1 MLKKVKENKKL
12 EIIKKINTFIAF
24 CAINGDIFEKEKI
37 EAINRYLC
45 NHETSDLDIYI
56 MKIKDCC
63 SITIY
68 FVDKTT
74 QTEWAKFRLP
84 NIF

>member
-1 MLKKVKENKKL
+1 MLKEVKENKKL
-12 EIIKKINTFIAF
+12 EIIKKINTFITF
-24 CAINGDIFEKEKI
+24 CTINGYEFEKEKI
-37 EAINRYLC
+37 EVIQRYLC
-45 NHETSDLDIYI
+45 NHDTSDLDIYI

-68 FVDKTT
+68 FVDKAT
-74 QTEWAKFRLP
+74 QKEWAKFKLP

>member
-1 MLKKVKENKKL
+1 MLKEVKENKKL

-24 CAINGDIFEKEKI
+24 CAINGDFSEKEKI
-37 EAINRYLC
+37 EDIKRYLC
-45 NHETSDLDIYI
+45 NHDTSELDIYI

-68 FVDKTT
+68 FVDKAT
-74 QTEWAKFRLP
+74 QKEWAKFRLP

>member
-12 EIIKKINTFIAF
+12 EIIKKINTFINF
-24 CAINGDIFEKEKI
+24 CAINGDFSEKEKI
-37 EAINRYLC
+37 EDIKKYLC
-45 NHETSDLDIYI
+45 NHETSELDIYI
-56 MKIKDCC
+56 MKIKNCC

-68 FVDKTT
+68 FVDKMT
-74 QTEWAKFRLP
+74 QKEWAKFRLP